1 MIAIRD
7 FTRSSS
13 FRVGVL
19 LTTLASIAIVLIV
32 YFWRLTS
39 SDLFI
44 SESNAA
50 VNAKTNALITLY
62 ENLGIEAVKAAIE
75 TGKVSPT
82 STAPTTSTNDQAKSD
97 AFSQLRSFVV
107 LSKNEQVVAG
117 NLSSIPLV
125 LERHKG
131 ARFDTAEIVILR
143 PNSTERK
150 TLRQAL
156 MREAVLGEFVLYVG
170 RGIDDLYSAQWFGK
184 TFSWIIVVL
193 LCTLSV
199 LSFAIAVYVVNRINR
214 MSQTADKIIKT
225 GSLQERLHID
235 SNWDDLSSLSFVFN
249 QMLDTIENSVNNIK
263 SVTDS
268 IAHDLRTP
276 LSRLRNTL
284 EKIENDQLREE
295 TTQEAD
301 NLLNMFNSLL
311 RISGL
316 ETTNKKEGF
325 CSTDVRAIVEDVV
338 DLYHPLAEE
347 RHITLSSHLAPISMT
362 ADPNLLFQAVA
373 NVLDN
378 AIKYSNEGSNVT
390 VQLTTTSKHIVIAV
404 NDAGIGVGE
413 HEIVNLER
421 RFYRADGSRTSKGNG
436 LGLSLVSAIVK
447 LHDGQTW
454 FVHDPLMKGHG
465 LGVVFCF
472 PFKS

>member
-19 LTTLASIAIVLIV
+19 LTTLACIAIVLIV

-44 SESNAA
+44 SESHAA

-62 ENLGIEAVKAAIE
+62 ENLGIDAVKLAI
-75 TGKVSPT
+75 
-82 STAPTTSTNDQAKSD
+82 AKSD
-97 AFSQLRSFVV
+97 SQSYLGDKSIASETDHLRSFVV
-107 LSKNEQVVAG
+107 LSKGEEVVAG
-117 NLSSIPLV
+117 NLSSVPLV
-125 LERHKG
+125 LERHEG
-131 ARFDTAEIVILR
+131 ASFSISEIVITR
-143 PNSTERK
+143 PNSSVRK

-156 MREAVLGEFVLYVG
+156 MREVTLGDHVLYVG

-225 GSLQERLHID
+225 GNLQERLEID
-235 SNWDDLSSLSFVFN
+235 SNWDDLSSLSLVFN
-249 QMLDTIENSVNNIK
+249 QMLDTIESSVNNIK

-284 EKIENDQLREE
+284 EKIEDDQLRED

-325 CSTDVRAIVEDVV
+325 CTTDVRAIVEDVV

-347 RHITLSSHLAPISMT
+347 RHITLSSELDAVTML

-378 AIKYSNEGSNVT
+378 AIKYSNENSVVT
-390 VQLTTTSKHIVIAV
+390 VQLSTTASHIVIAV

-447 LHDGQTW
+447 LHDGNIW
-454 FVHDPLMKGHG
+454 FVHDPLVKGHG
-465 LGVVFCF
+465 LGVVFT
-472 PFKS
+472 FKR

>member
-13 FRVGVL
+13 FRVGAL
-19 LTTLASIAIVLIV
+19 LTTLASVAIVLIV

-44 SESNAA
+44 TESTAA
-50 VNAKTNALITLY
+50 INAKIAALSQVHQT
-62 ENLGIEAVKAAIE
+62 LGIDAVKQAIDSGQFSQNPILNDGSQANNADAIE
-75 TGKVSPT
+75 AERS
-82 STAPTTSTNDQAKSD
+82 
-97 AFSQLRSFVV
+97 LRSFIV
-107 LSKNEQVVAG
+107 LSKNEQFIAG
-117 NLSSIPLV
+117 NLAGIPLV
-125 LERHKG
+125 LERHER
-131 ARFDTAEIVILR
+131 ANFNTAEIVITL
-143 PNSTERK
+143 PNSGDRK

-156 MREAVLGEFVLYVG
+156 VREVRLGEHTLTVG

-184 TFSWIIVVL
+184 AFSWIIVVL
-193 LCTLSV
+193 LSMLSV

-225 GSLQERLHID
+225 GSLEERLEID
-235 SNWDDLSSLSFVFN
+235 SNWDDLSSLSAVFN
-249 QMLDTIENSVNNIK
+249 RMLDTIESSVNNIK
-263 SVTDS
+263 TVTDS

-276 LSRLRNTL
+276 LARLRNTL
-284 EKIENDQLREE
+284 EQIDDEKLREE
-295 TTQEAD
+295 TTHEAD

-325 CSTDVRAIVEDVV
+325 CETDVRAIVEDVV
-338 DLYHPLAEE
+338 DLYHPLAED
-347 RHITLSSHLAPISMT
+347 RKITLTSALNPVSMT

-378 AIKYSNEGSNVT
+378 ALKYSPDGSRVV
-390 VQLTTTSKHIVIAV
+390 VQLTSTKTHHVISI
-404 NDAGIGVGE
+404 NDAGMGVGE
-413 HEIVNLER
+413 HELESLER

-447 LHDGQTW
+447 LHDGKVW
-454 FVHDPLMKGHG
+454 FVHDPLMQGSG
-465 LGVVFCF
+465 LGVVLS
-472 PFKS
+472 FKI

>member
-19 LTTLASIAIVLIV
+19 LTTLACIAIVLIV

-62 ENLGIEAVKAAIE
+62 ENLGIEAVKLAIAKDN
-75 TGKVSPT
+75 GQHSPNGSTIT
-82 STAPTTSTNDQAKSD
+82 SASD
-97 AFSQLRSFVV
+97 HLRSFVA
-107 LSKNEQVVAG
+107 LSKDEQVVAG

-125 LERHKG
+125 LERHKS
-131 ARFDTAEIVILR
+131 ASFATAEIVITR
-143 PNSTERK
+143 PNSTTRK

-156 MREAVLGEFVLYVG
+156 MREVTLGDHVLYVG

-225 GSLQERLHID
+225 GNLQERLEID

-249 QMLDTIENSVNNIK
+249 QMLDTIESSVNNIK

-284 EKIENDQLREE
+284 EKIEDAQLRED

-347 RHITLSSHLAPISMT
+347 RDITLSSELVAVTML

-378 AIKYSNEGSNVT
+378 AIKYSNEKSVVT
-390 VQLTTTSKHIVIAV
+390 VQLSTTASHIVIAV

-447 LHDGQTW
+447 LHDGHIW
-454 FVHDPLMKGHG
+454 FIHDPLVEGHG
-465 LGVVFCF
+465 LGVVFT
-472 PFKS
+472 FKR

>member
-19 LTTLASIAIVLIV
+19 LTTLACIAIVLIV

-62 ENLGIEAVKAAIE
+62 ENLGIDAVKLAIAKDN
-75 TGKVSPT
+75 GQHSPNGSTIT
-82 STAPTTSTNDQAKSD
+82 SASD
-97 AFSQLRSFVV
+97 HLRSFVA
-107 LSKNEQVVAG
+107 LSKDEQVVAG

-131 ARFDTAEIVILR
+131 ASFATAEIVITR
-143 PNSTERK
+143 PNSTTRK

-156 MREAVLGEFVLYVG
+156 MREVTLGDHVLYVG

-225 GSLQERLHID
+225 GNLQERLEID

-249 QMLDTIENSVNNIK
+249 QMLDTIESSVNNIK

-284 EKIENDQLREE
+284 EKIEDAQLRED

-347 RHITLSSHLAPISMT
+347 RDITLSSELNAVTML

-378 AIKYSNEGSNVT
+378 AIKYSNEKSVVT
-390 VQLTTTSKHIVIAV
+390 VQLSTTASHIVIAV

-447 LHDGQTW
+447 LHDGHIW
-454 FVHDPLMKGHG
+454 FIHDPLVEGHG
-465 LGVVFCF
+465 LGVVFT
-472 PFKS
+472 FKR

>member
-19 LTTLASIAIVLIV
+19 LTTLACIAIVLIV

-62 ENLGIEAVKAAIE
+62 ENLGIDAVKLAIAKDN
-75 TGKVSPT
+75 GQHSPNGSTIT
-82 STAPTTSTNDQAKSD
+82 SASD
-97 AFSQLRSFVV
+97 HLRSFVA
-107 LSKNEQVVAG
+107 LSKDEQVVAG

-125 LERHKG
+125 LERHKS
-131 ARFDTAEIVILR
+131 ASFATAEIVITR
-143 PNSTERK
+143 PNSTTRK

-156 MREAVLGEFVLYVG
+156 MREVILGDHVLYVG

-225 GSLQERLHID
+225 GNLQERLEID

-249 QMLDTIENSVNNIK
+249 QMLDTIESSVNNIK

-284 EKIENDQLREE
+284 EKIEDAQLRED

-347 RHITLSSHLAPISMT
+347 RDITLSSELVAVTML

-378 AIKYSNEGSNVT
+378 AIKYSNEKSVVT
-390 VQLTTTSKHIVIAV
+390 VQLSTTASHIVIAV

-447 LHDGQTW
+447 LHDGHIW
-454 FVHDPLMKGHG
+454 FIHDPLVEGHG
-465 LGVVFCF
+465 LGVVFT
-472 PFKS
+472 FKR

>member
-19 LTTLASIAIVLIV
+19 LTTLACIAIVLIV

-62 ENLGIEAVKAAIE
+62 ENLGIDAVKLAIAKDN
-75 TGKVSPT
+75 GQHSPNGSTIT
-82 STAPTTSTNDQAKSD
+82 SASD
-97 AFSQLRSFVV
+97 HLRSFVA
-107 LSKNEQVVAG
+107 LSKDEQVVAG

-131 ARFDTAEIVILR
+131 ASFATAEIVITR
-143 PNSTERK
+143 PNSTTRK

-156 MREAVLGEFVLYVG
+156 MREVILGDHVLYVG

-225 GSLQERLHID
+225 GNLQERLEID

-249 QMLDTIENSVNNIK
+249 QMLDTIESSVNNIK

-284 EKIENDQLREE
+284 EKIEDTQLRED

-347 RHITLSSHLAPISMT
+347 RDITLSSELNAVT
-362 ADPNLLFQAVA
+362 LLADPNLLFQAVA

-378 AIKYSNEGSNVT
+378 AIKYSNEKSVVT
-390 VQLTTTSKHIVIAV
+390 VQLSTTASHIVIAV

-447 LHDGQTW
+447 LHDGHIW
-454 FVHDPLMKGHG
+454 FIHDPLVEGHG
-465 LGVVFCF
+465 LGVVFT
-472 PFKS
+472 FKR

>member
-19 LTTLASIAIVLIV
+19 LTTLACIAIVLIV

-62 ENLGIEAVKAAIE
+62 ENLGIDAVKLAIAKDN
-75 TGKVSPT
+75 GQHSPNGSTIT
-82 STAPTTSTNDQAKSD
+82 SASD
-97 AFSQLRSFVV
+97 HLRSFVA
-107 LSKNEQVVAG
+107 LSKDEQVVAG

-131 ARFDTAEIVILR
+131 ASFATAEIVITR
-143 PNSTERK
+143 PNSTTRK

-156 MREAVLGEFVLYVG
+156 MREVTLGDHVLYVG

-225 GSLQERLHID
+225 GNLQERLEID

-249 QMLDTIENSVNNIK
+249 QMLDTIESSVNNIK

-284 EKIENDQLREE
+284 EKIEDTQLRED

-347 RHITLSSHLAPISMT
+347 RDITLSSELVAVTML

-378 AIKYSNEGSNVT
+378 AIKYSNEKSVVT
-390 VQLTTTSKHIVIAV
+390 VQLSTTASHIVIAV

-447 LHDGQTW
+447 LHDGHIW
-454 FVHDPLMKGHG
+454 FIHDPLVEGHG
-465 LGVVFCF
+465 LGVVFT
-472 PFKS
+472 FKR

>member
-19 LTTLASIAIVLIV
+19 LTTLACIAIVLIV

-62 ENLGIEAVKAAIE
+62 ENLGIDAVKSAI
-75 TGKVSPT
+75 
-82 STAPTTSTNDQAKSD
+82 AKSD
-97 AFSQLRSFVV
+97 SQSYLDDKSMASETDHLRSFVA
-107 LSKNEQVVAG
+107 LSKDEQVVAG

-131 ARFDTAEIVILR
+131 ASFSTSEIVITR
-143 PNSTERK
+143 PNSATRK

-156 MREAVLGEFVLYVG
+156 MREVTLGDHVLYVG

-225 GSLQERLHID
+225 GNLQERLEID
-235 SNWDDLSSLSFVFN
+235 SSWDDLSSLSFVFN
-249 QMLDTIENSVNNIK
+249 QMLDTIESSVNNIK

-284 EKIENDQLREE
+284 EKIEDDQLRED

-325 CSTDVRAIVEDVV
+325 CTTDVRAIVEDVV

-347 RHITLSSHLAPISMT
+347 RNITLSSELDAVTML

-378 AIKYSNEGSNVT
+378 AIKYSNENSVVT
-390 VQLTTTSKHIVIAV
+390 VELSITASHIVIAV
-404 NDAGIGVGE
+404 NDAGVGVGE

-447 LHDGQTW
+447 LHDGSIW
-454 FVHDPLMKGHG
+454 FIHDPLVKGHG
-465 LGVVFCF
+465 LGVVFT
-472 PFKS
+472 FKR

>member
-19 LTTLASIAIVLIV
+19 LTTLACIAIVLIV

-62 ENLGIEAVKAAIE
+62 ENLGIEAVKLAIAKDN
-75 TGKVSPT
+75 GQHSPNGSTIT
-82 STAPTTSTNDQAKSD
+82 SASD
-97 AFSQLRSFVV
+97 HLRSFVA
-107 LSKNEQVVAG
+107 LSKDEQVVAG

-125 LERHKG
+125 LERHKS
-131 ARFDTAEIVILR
+131 ASFATAEIVITR
-143 PNSTERK
+143 PNSTTRK

-156 MREAVLGEFVLYVG
+156 MREVTLGDHVLYVG

-225 GSLQERLHID
+225 GNLQERLEID
-235 SNWDDLSSLSFVFN
+235 SNWDDLSSLSLVFN
-249 QMLDTIENSVNNIK
+249 QMLDTIESSVNNIK

-284 EKIENDQLREE
+284 EKIEDDQLRED

-325 CSTDVRAIVEDVV
+325 CTTDVRAIVEDVV

-347 RHITLSSHLAPISMT
+347 RDITLSSELDAVTML

-378 AIKYSNEGSNVT
+378 AIKYSNENSVVT
-390 VQLTTTSKHIVIAV
+390 VQLSTTANHIVIAV

-447 LHDGQTW
+447 LHDGNIW
-454 FVHDPLMKGHG
+454 FVHDPLVKGHG
-465 LGVVFCF
+465 LGVVFT
-472 PFKS
+472 FKR

>member
-19 LTTLASIAIVLIV
+19 LTTLACIAIVLIV

-44 SESNAA
+44 SESHAA
-50 VNAKTNALITLY
+50 VNAKTNAMITLY
-62 ENLGIEAVKAAIE
+62 ENLGIDAVKLAI
-75 TGKVSPT
+75 
-82 STAPTTSTNDQAKSD
+82 AKSD
-97 AFSQLRSFVV
+97 SQSYFGDKSIASETDHLRSFVV
-107 LSKNEQVVAG
+107 LSKDEEVVVG
-117 NLSSIPLV
+117 NLSSVPLV
-125 LERHKG
+125 LERHEG
-131 ARFDTAEIVILR
+131 ASFSISEIVITR
-143 PNSTERK
+143 PNSSVRK

-156 MREAVLGEFVLYVG
+156 MREVTLGDHVLYVG

-225 GSLQERLHID
+225 GNLQERLEID
-235 SNWDDLSSLSFVFN
+235 SNWDDLSSLSLVFN
-249 QMLDTIENSVNNIK
+249 QMLDTIESSVNNIK

-284 EKIENDQLREE
+284 EKIEDDQLRED

-325 CSTDVRAIVEDVV
+325 CTTDVRAIVEDVV
-338 DLYHPLAEE
+338 DLYPPLAEE
-347 RHITLSSHLAPISMT
+347 RDITLSSELDAVTML

-378 AIKYSNEGSNVT
+378 AIKYSNENSVVT
-390 VQLTTTSKHIVIAV
+390 VQLSTTANHIVIAV

-447 LHDGQTW
+447 LHDGNIW
-454 FVHDPLMKGHG
+454 FVHDPLVKGHG
-465 LGVVFCF
+465 LGVVFT
-472 PFKS
+472 FKR

>member
-19 LTTLASIAIVLIV
+19 LTTLACIAIVLIV

-44 SESNAA
+44 SESHAA

-62 ENLGIEAVKAAIE
+62 ENLGIDAVKLAI
-75 TGKVSPT
+75 
-82 STAPTTSTNDQAKSD
+82 AKSD
-97 AFSQLRSFVV
+97 SQSYLGDKSIASETNHLRSFVV
-107 LSKNEQVVAG
+107 LSKDEEVVAG
-117 NLSSIPLV
+117 NLSSVPLV
-125 LERHKG
+125 LERHEG
-131 ARFDTAEIVILR
+131 ASFSISEIVITR
-143 PNSTERK
+143 PNSSVRK

-156 MREAVLGEFVLYVG
+156 MREVTLGDHVLYVG

-225 GSLQERLHID
+225 GNLQERLEID
-235 SNWDDLSSLSFVFN
+235 SNWDDLSSLSLVFN
-249 QMLDTIENSVNNIK
+249 QMLDTIESSVNNIK

-284 EKIENDQLREE
+284 EKIEDDQLRED

-311 RISGL
+311 RINGL

-325 CSTDVRAIVEDVV
+325 CTTDVRAIVEDVV

-347 RHITLSSHLAPISMT
+347 RDITLSSELDAVTML

-378 AIKYSNEGSNVT
+378 AIKYSNENSVVT
-390 VQLTTTSKHIVIAV
+390 VQLSTTASHIVIAV

-447 LHDGQTW
+447 LHDGNIW
-454 FVHDPLMKGHG
+454 FVHDPLVKGHG
-465 LGVVFCF
+465 LGVVFT
-472 PFKS
+472 FKR

>member
-19 LTTLASIAIVLIV
+19 LTTLACIAIVLIV

-62 ENLGIEAVKAAIE
+62 ENLGIEAVKLAIAKDN
-75 TGKVSPT
+75 GQHSPNGSTIT
-82 STAPTTSTNDQAKSD
+82 SASD
-97 AFSQLRSFVV
+97 HLRSFVA
-107 LSKNEQVVAG
+107 LSKDEQVVAG

-125 LERHKG
+125 LERHKS
-131 ARFDTAEIVILR
+131 ASFATAEIVITR
-143 PNSTERK
+143 PNSTTRK

-156 MREAVLGEFVLYVG
+156 MREVILGDHVLYVG

-225 GSLQERLHID
+225 GNLQERLEID

-249 QMLDTIENSVNNIK
+249 QMLDTIESSVNNIK

-284 EKIENDQLREE
+284 EKIEDAQLRED

-347 RHITLSSHLAPISMT
+347 RDITLSSELVAVTML

-378 AIKYSNEGSNVT
+378 AIKYSNEKSVVT
-390 VQLTTTSKHIVIAV
+390 VQLSTTASHIVIAV

-447 LHDGQTW
+447 LHDGHIW
-454 FVHDPLMKGHG
+454 FIHDPLVEGHG
-465 LGVVFCF
+465 LGVVFT
-472 PFKS
+472 FKR

>member
-19 LTTLASIAIVLIV
+19 LTTLACIAIVLIV

-62 ENLGIEAVKAAIE
+62 ENLGIDAVKLAIAKDN
-75 TGKVSPT
+75 GQHSPNGSTIT
-82 STAPTTSTNDQAKSD
+82 SASD
-97 AFSQLRSFVV
+97 HLRSFVA
-107 LSKNEQVVAG
+107 LSKDEQVVAG

-131 ARFDTAEIVILR
+131 ASFATAEIVITR
-143 PNSTERK
+143 PNSTTRK

-156 MREAVLGEFVLYVG
+156 MREVTLGDHVLYVG

-225 GSLQERLHID
+225 GNLQERLEID

-249 QMLDTIENSVNNIK
+249 QMLDTIESSVNNIK

-284 EKIENDQLREE
+284 EKIEDTQLRED

-347 RHITLSSHLAPISMT
+347 RDITLSSELDAVTML

-378 AIKYSNEGSNVT
+378 AIKYSNEKSVVT
-390 VQLTTTSKHIVIAV
+390 VQLSTTASHIVIAV

-421 RFYRADGSRTSKGNG
+421 RFYRADGSRTSKGKWVW
-436 LGLSLVSAIVK
+436 LIARVCHCEVTRRPHLVYSRPA
-447 LHDGQTW
+447 
-454 FVHDPLMKGHG
+454 
-465 LGVVFCF
+465 
-472 PFKS
+472 S

>member
-19 LTTLASIAIVLIV
+19 LTTLACIAIVLIV

-50 VNAKTNALITLY
+50 VDAKTNALITLY
-62 ENLGIEAVKAAIE
+62 ENLGIDAVKLAIAKDN
-75 TGKVSPT
+75 GQHSPNGSTIT
-82 STAPTTSTNDQAKSD
+82 SASD
-97 AFSQLRSFVV
+97 HLRSFVA
-107 LSKNEQVVAG
+107 LSKDEQVVAG

-131 ARFDTAEIVILR
+131 ASFATAEIVITR
-143 PNSTERK
+143 PNSTTRK

-156 MREAVLGEFVLYVG
+156 MREVILGDHVLYVG

-225 GSLQERLHID
+225 GNLQERLEID

-249 QMLDTIENSVNNIK
+249 QMLDTIESSVNNIK

-284 EKIENDQLREE
+284 EKIEDAQLRED

-347 RHITLSSHLAPISMT
+347 RDITLSSELNAVT
-362 ADPNLLFQAVA
+362 LLADPNLLFQAVA

-378 AIKYSNEGSNVT
+378 AIKYSNEKSVVT
-390 VQLTTTSKHIVIAV
+390 VQLSTTASHIVIAV

-447 LHDGQTW
+447 LHDGHIW
-454 FVHDPLMKGHG
+454 FIHDPLVEGHG
-465 LGVVFCF
+465 LGVVFT
-472 PFKS
+472 FKR

>member
-19 LTTLASIAIVLIV
+19 LTTLACIAIVLIV

-50 VNAKTNALITLY
+50 VNAKANALVTLY
-62 ENLGIEAVKAAIE
+62 ENLGIDAVKSAIISNNNQPPS
-75 TGKVSPT
+75 G
-82 STAPTTSTNDQAKSD
+82 AKTPSSS
-97 AFSQLRSFVV
+97 FEHLRSFVV
-107 LSKNEQVVAG
+107 LSKDEQVVAG
-117 NLSSIPLV
+117 NLASIPLV

-131 ARFDTAEIVILR
+131 ANFDTSEIVITR
-143 PNSTERK
+143 PNSSSRK

-156 MREAVLGEFVLYVG
+156 MREDVLGDYTLYVG

-193 LCTLSV
+193 LCALSI

-225 GSLQERLHID
+225 GNLEERLEID

-249 QMLDTIENSVNNIK
+249 QMLDTIESSVNNIK

-284 EKIENDQLREE
+284 ERIEDDQLRED

-325 CSTDVRAIVEDVV
+325 CSTDARAIVEDVV

-347 RHITLSSHLAPISMT
+347 RNIQLSSQLESVTML

-378 AIKYSNEGSNVT
+378 AIKYSNEDSMVT
-390 VQLTTTSKHIVIAV
+390 VQLTTTPRHVVIAV

-413 HEIVNLER
+413 HEILNLER

-454 FVHDPLMKGHG
+454 FVHDPLMQGNG

-472 PFKS
+472 PISLRQN

>member
-19 LTTLASIAIVLIV
+19 LTTLACIAIVLIV

-50 VNAKTNALITLY
+50 VNAKANALVTLY
-62 ENLGIEAVKAAIE
+62 ENLGIDAVKSAIAKD
-75 TGKVSPT
+75 TNQSSLSAKNPSP
-82 STAPTTSTNDQAKSD
+82 S
-97 AFSQLRSFVV
+97 FEHLRSFVA
-107 LSKNEQVVAG
+107 LSKDEQVVAG
-117 NLSSIPLV
+117 NLASIPLV

-131 ARFDTAEIVILR
+131 VNFDTAEIVITR
-143 PNSTERK
+143 PNSSSRK

-156 MREAVLGEFVLYVG
+156 MREDVLGNYTLYVG

-193 LCTLSV
+193 LCTLSI

-225 GSLQERLHID
+225 GSLEERLEID

-249 QMLDTIENSVNNIK
+249 QMLDTIESSVNNIK

-284 EKIENDQLREE
+284 ERIEDDQLRED

-325 CSTDVRAIVEDVV
+325 CNTDARAIVEDVV

-347 RHITLSSHLAPISMT
+347 RNIKLSSQLENVTML

-378 AIKYSNEGSNVT
+378 AIKYSNKDSMVT
-390 VQLTTTSKHIVIAV
+390 VQLTSTSRNIVIAV

-413 HEIVNLER
+413 HDIVNLER
-421 RFYRADGSRTSKGNG
+421 RFYRADGSRSSKGNG

-447 LHDGQTW
+447 LHDGKTW
-454 FVHDPLMKGHG
+454 FVHDPLMQGHG

-472 PFKS
+472 PR

>member
-19 LTTLASIAIVLIV
+19 LTTLACIAIVLIV

-50 VNAKTNALITLY
+50 VNAKANALVTLY
-62 ENLGIEAVKAAIE
+62 ENLGIDAVKSAIISDNNQPPSSE
-75 TGKVSPT
+75 K
-82 STAPTTSTNDQAKSD
+82 APPPSFNYQ
-97 AFSQLRSFVV
+97 RSFVV
-107 LSKNEQVVAG
+107 LSKDEQVVAG
-117 NLSSIPLV
+117 NLASIPLV
-125 LERHKG
+125 LERHRG
-131 ARFDTAEIVILR
+131 ASFDTAEIVITR
-143 PNSTERK
+143 PDSSSRK

-156 MREAVLGEFVLYVG
+156 MREDVLGDYTLYVG

-193 LCTLSV
+193 LCALSI

-225 GSLQERLHID
+225 GSLQERLEID

-249 QMLDTIENSVNNIK
+249 QMLDTIESSVNNIK

-284 EKIENDQLREE
+284 ERIEDEQLRED

-325 CSTDVRAIVEDVV
+325 CSTDARAIVEDVV

-347 RHITLSSHLAPISMT
+347 RNIQLSSQLESVTML

-378 AIKYSNEGSNVT
+378 AIKYSNEDSMVT
-390 VQLTTTSKHIVIAV
+390 VQLTTTSRHIVIAV

-413 HEIVNLER
+413 HEILNLER

-454 FVHDPLMKGHG
+454 FVHDPLMQGNG

-472 PFKS
+472 PISLRQN

>member
-19 LTTLASIAIVLIV
+19 LTTLACIAIVLIV

-62 ENLGIEAVKAAIE
+62 ENLGIDAVKLAIAKDN
-75 TGKVSPT
+75 GQHSPNGSTIT
-82 STAPTTSTNDQAKSD
+82 SASD
-97 AFSQLRSFVV
+97 HLRSFVA
-107 LSKNEQVVAG
+107 LSKDEQVVAG

-131 ARFDTAEIVILR
+131 ASFATAEIVITR
-143 PNSTERK
+143 PNSTTRK

-156 MREAVLGEFVLYVG
+156 MREVTLGDHVLYVG

-225 GSLQERLHID
+225 GNLQERLEID

-249 QMLDTIENSVNNIK
+249 QMLDTIESSVNNIK

-284 EKIENDQLREE
+284 EKIEDTQLRED

-325 CSTDVRAIVEDVV
+325 CSTDLRAIVEDVV

-347 RHITLSSHLAPISMT
+347 RDITLSSELDAVTML

-378 AIKYSNEGSNVT
+378 AIKYSNENSVVT
-390 VQLTTTSKHIVIAV
+390 VQLSTTASHIVIAV

-447 LHDGQTW
+447 LHDGNIW
-454 FVHDPLMKGHG
+454 FVHDPLVKGHG
-465 LGVVFCF
+465 LGVVFT
-472 PFKS
+472 FKR

>member
-19 LTTLASIAIVLIV
+19 LTTLACIAIVLIV

-50 VNAKTNALITLY
+50 VNAKTNALITLH
-62 ENLGIEAVKAAIE
+62 EKLGIEAVIASIR
-75 TGKVSPT
+75 
-82 STAPTTSTNDQAKSD
+82 SD
-97 AFSQLRSFVV
+97 NLPPDASNASSQGGVFNNLRSFIA
-107 LSKNEQVVAG
+107 LSKDGQIVAG
-117 NLSSIPLV
+117 NLSSVPLV

-131 ARFDTAEIVILR
+131 ASFDTAEIVITR
-143 PNSTERK
+143 ENSNSRK
-150 TLRQAL
+150 ILHQAL
-156 MREAVLGEFVLYVG
+156 MRETRLGEYELYVG

-184 TFSWIIVVL
+184 TFSWIIVIL

-225 GSLQERLHID
+225 GSLEERLEID

-249 QMLDTIENSVNNIK
+249 QMLDTIESSVNNIK

-284 EKIENDQLREE
+284 EKIEDDELRSE

-301 NLLNMFNSLL
+301 NLLNMFNSFGVLL
-311 RISGL
+311 
-316 ETTNKKEGF
+316 T
-325 CSTDVRAIVEDVV
+325 
-338 DLYHPLAEE
+338 PL
-347 RHITLSSHLAPISMT
+347 
-362 ADPNLLFQAVA
+362 V
-373 NVLDN
+373 
-378 AIKYSNEGSNVT
+378 
-390 VQLTTTSKHIVIAV
+390 
-404 NDAGIGVGE
+404 
-413 HEIVNLER
+413 
-421 RFYRADGSRTSKGNG
+421 
-436 LGLSLVSAIVK
+436 
-447 LHDGQTW
+447 
-454 FVHDPLMKGHG
+454 
-465 LGVVFCF
+465 
-472 PFKS
+472 

>member
-19 LTTLASIAIVLIV
+19 LTTLACIAIVLIV

-62 ENLGIEAVKAAIE
+62 ENLGIEAVKLAIAKDN
-75 TGKVSPT
+75 GQHSPNGSTIT
-82 STAPTTSTNDQAKSD
+82 SASD
-97 AFSQLRSFVV
+97 HLRSFVA
-107 LSKNEQVVAG
+107 LSKDEQVVAG

-125 LERHKG
+125 LERHKS
-131 ARFDTAEIVILR
+131 ASFATAEIVITR
-143 PNSTERK
+143 PNSTTRK

-156 MREAVLGEFVLYVG
+156 MREVTLGDHVLYVG

-225 GSLQERLHID
+225 GNLQERLEID

-249 QMLDTIENSVNNIK
+249 QMLDTIESSVNNIK

-284 EKIENDQLREE
+284 EKIEDTQLRED

-347 RHITLSSHLAPISMT
+347 RDITLSSELDAVTML

-378 AIKYSNEGSNVT
+378 AIKYSNEKSVVT
-390 VQLTTTSKHIVIAV
+390 VQLSTTASHIVIAV

-447 LHDGQTW
+447 LHDGHIW
-454 FVHDPLMKGHG
+454 FIHDPLVEGHG
-465 LGVVFCF
+465 LGVVFT
-472 PFKS
+472 FKR

>member
-19 LTTLASIAIVLIV
+19 LTTLACIAIVLIV

-50 VNAKTNALITLY
+50 VNAKTNALITFY
-62 ENLGIEAVKAAIE
+62 ENLGIEAVKLAIAKDN
-75 TGKVSPT
+75 GQHSPNGSTIT
-82 STAPTTSTNDQAKSD
+82 SASD
-97 AFSQLRSFVV
+97 HLRSFVA
-107 LSKNEQVVAG
+107 LSKDEQVVAG

-131 ARFDTAEIVILR
+131 ASFATAEIVITR
-143 PNSTERK
+143 PNSTTRK

-156 MREAVLGEFVLYVG
+156 MREVTLGDHVLYVG

-225 GSLQERLHID
+225 GNLQERLEID

-249 QMLDTIENSVNNIK
+249 QMLDTIESSVNNIK

-284 EKIENDQLREE
+284 EKIEDTQLRED

-301 NLLNMFNSLL
+301 ILLNMFNSLL

-347 RHITLSSHLAPISMT
+347 RDITLSSELVAVTML

-378 AIKYSNEGSNVT
+378 AIKYSNEKSVVT
-390 VQLTTTSKHIVIAV
+390 VQLSTTASHIVIAV

-447 LHDGQTW
+447 LHDGHIW
-454 FVHDPLMKGHG
+454 FIHDPLVEGHG
-465 LGVVFCF
+465 LGVVFT
-472 PFKS
+472 FKR

>member
-13 FRVGVL
+13 FRVGTL
-19 LTTLASIAIVLIV
+19 LTTLACIAIVLIV

-50 VNAKTNALITLY
+50 ITAKVTALNAIY
-62 ENLGIEAVKAAIE
+62 ESLGIEAVK
-75 TGKVSPT
+75 
-82 STAPTTSTNDQAKSD
+82 STVAEGNMLPHSAHSDRENDFES
-97 AFSQLRSFVV
+97 LRTFVA
-107 LSKNEQVVAG
+107 LSKDEKIVAG
-117 NLSSIPLV
+117 NIATIPLV
-125 LERHKG
+125 LQRYDN
-131 ARFDTAEIVILR
+131 ANFNTAEIVIID
-143 PNSTERK
+143 PATSDK
-150 TLRQAL
+150 KVLRQAL
-156 MREAVLGEFVLYVG
+156 IQEISLGDHVLHVG

-193 LCTLSV
+193 LCTLSI

-225 GSLQERLHID
+225 GSLQERLEID
-235 SNWDDLSSLSFVFN
+235 SSWDDLSSLSFVFN
-249 QMLDTIENSVNNIK
+249 QMLDTIESSVNNIK

-284 EKIENDQLREE
+284 ERIEDDQLRED

-347 RHITLSSHLAPISMT
+347 RNITLSSSFKNARIH

-378 AIKYSNEGSNVT
+378 AIKYSQEGSAVD
-390 VQLTTTSKHIVIAV
+390 VQMTRTKGNLVIAI
-404 NDAGIGVGE
+404 NDAGIGVSE
-413 HEIVNLER
+413 HDLIHLER

-436 LGLSLVSAIVK
+436 LGLSLVSAIIK
-447 LHDGQTW
+447 LHDGRIW

-465 LGVVFCF
+465 LGVVFCL
-472 PFKS
+472 PDNPNVKV

>member
-1 MIAIRD
+1 MTTVELVI
-7 FTRSSS
+7 TRKD
-13 FRVGVL
+13 
-19 LTTLASIAIVLIV
+19 T
-32 YFWRLTS
+32 
-39 SDLFI
+39 
-44 SESNAA
+44 
-50 VNAKTNALITLY
+50 
-62 ENLGIEAVKAAIE
+62 
-75 TGKVSPT
+75 
-82 STAPTTSTNDQAKSD
+82 
-97 AFSQLRSFVV
+97 
-107 LSKNEQVVAG
+107 
-117 NLSSIPLV
+117 
-125 LERHKG
+125 LER
-131 ARFDTAEIVILR
+131 D
-143 PNSTERK
+143 

-156 MREAVLGEFVLYVG
+156 LREVQLGDFVLHVG

-193 LCTLSV
+193 LCMLSI

-225 GSLQERLHID
+225 GSLEERLEID
-235 SNWDDLSSLSFVFN
+235 SNWDDLSSLSYVFN
-249 QMLDTIENSVNNIK
+249 QMLDTIESSVNNIK

-284 EKIENDQLREE
+284 EKIQDDDLREE
-295 TTQEAD
+295 TTHEAD

-316 ETTNKKEGF
+316 ETANKKEGF
-325 CSTDVRAIVEDVV
+325 CDINITSIVDDVV

-347 RHITLSSHLAPISMT
+347 RDITLSSTLQQVNMVG
-362 ADPNLLFQAVA
+362 DPNLLFQAVA

-378 AIKYSNEGSNVT
+378 AIKYSPVNSKVDVELK
-390 VQLTTTSKHIVIAV
+390 QTSTHIILAI

-413 HEIVNLER
+413 QEIASLER

-447 LHDGQTW
+447 LHDGKIW
-454 FVHDPLMKGHG
+454 FVHDPLMKGSG
-465 LGVVFCF
+465 LGVVFS
-472 PFKS
+472 FKC

>member
-19 LTTLASIAIVLIV
+19 LTTLACIAIVLIV

-50 VNAKTNALITLY
+50 VNAKTNALVTLY
-62 ENLGIEAVKAAIE
+62 ESLGIEAVRTAIA
-75 TGKVSPT
+75 SDILT
-82 STAPTTSTNDQAKSD
+82 SGVTASD
-97 AFSQLRSFVV
+97 TAHGQPSDNTRSFVV
-107 LSKNEQVVAG
+107 LSKDNQIVAG

-125 LERHKG
+125 LERHTG
-131 ARFDTAEIVILR
+131 ASFDTAEIVITR
-143 PNSTERK
+143 PGNAARK
-150 TLRQAL
+150 TLHQAL
-156 MREAVLGEFVLYVG
+156 MREEALGDYTLFVG

-193 LCTLSV
+193 LCTLSI

-225 GSLQERLHID
+225 GSLQERLQID
-235 SNWDDLSSLSFVFN
+235 SNWDDLSSLSIVFN
-249 QMLDTIENSVNNIK
+249 QMLDTIESSVNNIK

-284 EKIENDQLREE
+284 EKIEDDELRTD

-301 NLLNMFNSLL
+301 NLLNTFNSLL

-325 CSTDVRAIVEDVV
+325 CTTDVRAIVEDVV

-347 RHITLSSHLAPISMT
+347 RNIHLSSSLAPVTMT
-362 ADPNLLFQAVA
+362 VDPNLLFQAVA

-378 AIKYSNEGSNVT
+378 AIKYSNDNSEVT
-390 VQLTTTSKHIVIAV
+390 VELCQTPHHFVISV
-404 NDAGIGVGE
+404 FDEGVGVGE
-413 HEIVNLER
+413 NEIINLER

-436 LGLSLVSAIVK
+436 LGLSLVSAIVR
-447 LHDGQTW
+447 LHEGKTW

-465 LGVVFCF
+465 LGVVFT
-472 PFKS
+472 FKR

>member
-19 LTTLASIAIVLIV
+19 LTTLACIAIVLIV

-50 VNAKTNALITLY
+50 VNAKASALVTLY
-62 ENLGIEAVKAAIE
+62 ENLGIDAVKSAISRDSNQPSSS
-75 TGKVSPT
+75 TQTSSP
-82 STAPTTSTNDQAKSD
+82 S
-97 AFSQLRSFVV
+97 FEHLRSFVV
-107 LSKNEQVVAG
+107 LSKDEQVVAG
-117 NLSSIPLV
+117 NLASIPLV

-131 ARFDTAEIVILR
+131 ASFDTAEIVITR
-143 PNSTERK
+143 PNSSSRK

-156 MREAVLGEFVLYVG
+156 IREDVLGDYTLYVG

-193 LCTLSV
+193 LCALSI

-225 GSLQERLHID
+225 GSLQERLEID

-249 QMLDTIENSVNNIK
+249 QMLDTIESSVNNIK

-284 EKIENDQLREE
+284 ERIEDVQLRED

-325 CSTDVRAIVEDVV
+325 CSTDARAIVEDVV

-347 RHITLSSHLAPISMT
+347 RNIQLSSQFENVTML

-378 AIKYSNEGSNVT
+378 AIKYSNENSMVS
-390 VQLTTTSKHIVIAV
+390 VQLTTTPRHIIIAV

-413 HEIVNLER
+413 HEILNLER

-447 LHDGQTW
+447 LHNGQTW
-454 FVHDPLMKGHG
+454 FVHDPLMQGHG

-472 PFKS
+472 PR

>member
-19 LTTLASIAIVLIV
+19 LTTLACIAIVLIV

-62 ENLGIEAVKAAIE
+62 ENLGIDAVKLAIAKDN
-75 TGKVSPT
+75 GQHSPNGSTIT
-82 STAPTTSTNDQAKSD
+82 SASD
-97 AFSQLRSFVV
+97 HLRSFVA
-107 LSKNEQVVAG
+107 LSKDEQVVAG

-131 ARFDTAEIVILR
+131 ASFATAEIVITR
-143 PNSTERK
+143 PNSTTRK

-156 MREAVLGEFVLYVG
+156 MREVTLGDHVLYVG

-225 GSLQERLHID
+225 GNLQERLEID

-249 QMLDTIENSVNNIK
+249 QMLDTIESSVNNIK

-284 EKIENDQLREE
+284 EKIEDTQLRED

-325 CSTDVRAIVEDVV
+325 CSTDARAIVEDVV

-347 RHITLSSHLAPISMT
+347 RDITLSSELDAVTML

-378 AIKYSNEGSNVT
+378 AIKYSNEKSVVT
-390 VQLTTTSKHIVIAV
+390 VQLSTTASHIVIAV

-447 LHDGQTW
+447 LHDGHIW
-454 FVHDPLMKGHG
+454 FIHDPLVEGHG
-465 LGVVFCF
+465 LGVVFT
-472 PFKS
+472 FKR

>member
-19 LTTLASIAIVLIV
+19 LTTLACIAIVLIV

-50 VNAKTNALITLY
+50 VNAKANALVTLY
-62 ENLGIEAVKAAIE
+62 ENLGIDAVKSAIISDSNQPPSSE
-75 TGKVSPT
+75 K
-82 STAPTTSTNDQAKSD
+82 APPPSFNYQ
-97 AFSQLRSFVV
+97 RSFVV
-107 LSKNEQVVAG
+107 LSKDEQVVAG
-117 NLSSIPLV
+117 NLASIPLV
-125 LERHKG
+125 LERHRG
-131 ARFDTAEIVILR
+131 ASFDTAEIVITR
-143 PNSTERK
+143 PDSSSRK

-156 MREAVLGEFVLYVG
+156 MREDVLGDYTLYVG

-193 LCTLSV
+193 LCALSI

-225 GSLQERLHID
+225 GSLQERLEID

-249 QMLDTIENSVNNIK
+249 QMLDTIESSVNNIK

-284 EKIENDQLREE
+284 ERIEDEQLRED

-325 CSTDVRAIVEDVV
+325 CSTDARAIVEDVV

-347 RHITLSSHLAPISMT
+347 RNIQLSSQLESVTML

-378 AIKYSNEGSNVT
+378 AIKYSNEDSMVT
-390 VQLTTTSKHIVIAV
+390 VHLTTTSRHIVIAV

-413 HEIVNLER
+413 HEILNLER
-421 RFYRADGSRTSKGNG
+421 RFYRADGSRTSTGNG

-454 FVHDPLMKGHG
+454 FVHDPLMQGHG

-472 PFKS
+472 PR